1 MSNDDKKKKAVKIA
15 DAARKAEHRCLA
27 ALSTRAGNTASLE
40 ITRATTTNT
49 PDGGHDLGVT
59 GTSEEVKNLV
69 SDLTGSS
76 VDSLSFLD
84 KSAKKGKL
92 KVRIDVKNVKTVSG
106 DTIDKHASDS
116 NRSPDCQVNLIVMTN
131 PNGKVTP
138 DAQKK
143 LQRYKD
149 NFKEV
154 NTLCDIALPNGLA
167 KIEEQ
172 NKDGDD
178 TNE

>member
-1 MSNDDKKKKAVKIA
+1 MCDDKKKNAMKVA

-27 ALSTRAGNTASLE
+27 ALSTHAGNTTSLE
-40 ITRATTTNT
+40 ITRATPTNT

-59 GTSEEVKNLV
+59 GTTEEIKSLV
-69 SDLTGSS
+69 SDLTGHS
-76 VDSLSFLD
+76 VDSLNFLD
-84 KSAKKGKL
+84 QSAKKGKL

-106 DTIDKHASDS
+106 DIIDKHASDS

-131 PNGKVTP
+131 QEGKVTP

-143 LQRYKD
+143 LQRHKE

-154 NTLCDIALPNGLA
+154 NTLCDIALPNGIA

-172 NKDGDD
+172 NKGADE
-178 TNE
+178 TN